1 MLIDGEM
8 AELGAAA
15 RAELARELLQEQVI
29 DQRRRLHRWRELT
42 GQPAQIDTGYVAQHL
57 VSVVT
62 GIQGEGMRGK
72 GQDLSDGSEVKS
84 ANFLD
89 ALDRRGAIA
98 PRWNFMANDI
108 DTMESLLEVPAIYLV
123 SIDLNTHSR
132 VRARVWRLHPS
143 MHEVFRDRYIEWMER
158 LGKPKLVDP
167 RRPYANFQLFPP
179 RSQTNDEFAR
189 HGNGRVD
196 GFSRLRVE
204 LESPPSSSLLFLA
217 EEDPPGTVVIRRF
230 PP

>member
-1 MLIDGEM
+1 MTEL
-8 AELGAAA
+8 AEIGAGQ

-29 DQRRRLHRWRELT
+29 DQRRRLHHWRDLT

-57 VSVVT
+57 VSIVT
-62 GIQGEGMRGK
+62 GVPGGGMRGK
-72 GQDLSDGSEVKS
+72 GEDLSDGSEVKS

-108 DTMESLLEVPAIYLV
+108 ATMEALLAVPAIYLV
-123 SIDLNTHSR
+123 SLDLNRHSR
-132 VRARVWRLHPS
+132 VRARVWKLLPS
-143 MHEVFRDRYIEWMER
+143 AHAAFHSRYIEWMER

-179 RSQTNDEFAR
+179 KSQTDDDFAR
-189 HGNGRVD
+189 HGNGRGD
-196 GFSRLRVE
+196 GFSRLRIE
-204 LESPPSSSLLFLA
+204 LETPPDSQLAFLA
-217 EEDPPGTVVIRRF
+217 EEGPPGQIAVRQF
-230 PP
+230 GL